1 MRPAALALSLV
12 LAVPAVTHAAAGTD
26 ATVFIRVTGELRGE
40 YQHAWKETV
49 EVHDVEIATGSGFV
63 ISPGGYILTNHHV
76 VAGGERTI
84 EREGQQVTLEVEVTR
99 IEVFFPGDGTRLEAR
114 LEATD
119 PELDLAVL
127 SVGGGDLPFIGLGDS
142 DALRPG
148 QPIQVMGFPL
158 GRAVDVG
165 KRAGAAAAP
174 APQATVS
181 RGSVA
186 ALRTGDEGDARYIQT
201 DAAVQ
206 PGSSG
211 GPMVDEQGYA
221 VGVIRMML
229 GRRPGVAF
237 AIPINRVKDFLQASG
252 HERVFPARRMTLGA
266 LQSFDR
272 KGLRLRVP
280 DAFEDAS
287 PSRLRVE
294 WTPPEEVA
302 FRVERVATPLTLA
315 DVESAVLAGR
325 EFPGFVAATA
335 PAGRRLRLGERGA
348 VMGWASGASPE
359 GQPLEMGYAI
369 VDLGPEKV
377 VARYTGPPAQ
387 VAFNRSVFGGSLESL
402 EADALLTAEVA
413 APLPAA
419 LESLR
424 LLHRAADLGPY
435 PAGWYA
441 EPSDFS
447 GCAGLPAPEGAIAL
461 SPEGDF
467 TVALRVGWWRAPAP
481 GRDAALAA
489 CGAARDF
496 YAFRDERL
504 GVVRHLQG
512 SFLARDGVLW
522 GFEMATPL
530 AKHPFVRDLF
540 GTWIGAIG
548 RTDQP

>member
-1 MRPAALALSLV
+1 MRRILLAVSAA
-12 LAVPAVTHAAAGTD
+12 LAVPAAAEAGSALD

-40 YQHAWKETV
+40 LQHAWKETV
-49 EVHDVEIATGSGFV
+49 EVHDVEVGTGSGFV
-63 ISPGGYILTNHHV
+63 VSPGGYILTNHHV
-76 VAGGERTI
+76 VAGRERVI
-84 EREGQQVTLEVEVTR
+84 EREGQEVRAQVEVTR
-99 IEVFFPGDGTRLEAR
+99 VEVLFPGDGTRLEAR
-114 LEATD
+114 VEATD

-127 SVGGGDLPFIGLGDS
+127 SVAGLDLPFIGLGDS
-142 DALRPG
+142 DALTPG

-158 GRAVDVG
+158 GRAVEVG
-165 KRAGAAAAP
+165 KGADAASATV
-174 APQATVS
+174 PQATVS

-221 VGVIRMML
+221 VGVIRMAL

-252 HERVFPARRMTLGA
+252 HERVFPARRLTLGA

-272 KGLRLRVP
+272 KGLRLRLP

-287 PSRLRVE
+287 ASRLRLE
-294 WTPPEEVA
+294 WTPPEEVSL
-302 FRVERVATPLTLA
+302 RVERVATSLGLA
-315 DVESAVLAGR
+315 DLESAVLAGR
-325 EFPGFVAATA
+325 DFPGFVAATA
-335 PAGRRLRLGERGA
+335 PAGRRTRLGARHG
-348 VMGWASGASPE
+348 VVGWATGSSPD
-359 GQPLEMGYAI
+359 GHPLELGYAI
-369 VDLGPEKV
+369 VDIGPEKV
-377 VARYTGPPAQ
+377 VARYAGPPAQ
-387 VAFNRSVFGGSLESL
+387 VAFNRSIFGGSLASL
-402 EADALLTAEVA
+402 EVDPLLTAEVA

-419 LESLR
+419 LEPLR
-424 LLHRAADLGPY
+424 LPHRAADLGPY

-441 EPSDFS
+441 EPAEFTACS
-447 GCAGLPAPEGAIAL
+447 GLPAPEGAITL

-481 GRDAALAA
+481 VRADALAA

-496 YAFRDERL
+496 FAFRDERL

-512 SFLARDGVLW
+512 SFLARDGALW
-522 GFEMATPL
+522 GFEMVSPV
-530 AKHPFVRDLF
+530 AKQPFVRDLF
-540 GTWIGAIG
+540 AAWIGAVA
-548 RTDQP
+548 RPVDP

>member
-1 MRPAALALSLV
+1 MRPSPLALSFA
-12 LAVPAVTHAAAGTD
+12 LAIPAAAEAASGLD
-26 ATVFIRVTGELRGE
+26 ATVFIRVTGDLRGE

-63 ISPGGYILTNHHV
+63 ISPSGYILTNHHV
-76 VAGGERTI
+76 VAAGDRVI
-84 EREGQQVTLEVEVTR
+84 EREGQEVTLQVEVTR
-99 IEVFFPGDGTRLEAR
+99 IEVLFPGDGTRLLAR
-114 LEATD
+114 VEATD
-119 PELDLAVL
+119 PETDLAVL
-127 SVGGGDLPFIGLGDS
+127 SVGGADLPFIRLGDS

-158 GRAVDVG
+158 GRAVNVG
-165 KRAGAAAAP
+165 KRAGAAAA
-174 APQATVS
+174 AVPQATIS

-237 AIPINRVKDFLQASG
+237 AIPINRVKDFLQSSG
-252 HERVFPARRMTLGA
+252 HERVFPARRLTLGA

-280 DAFEDAS
+280 DAFEDGS
-287 PSRLRVE
+287 PSRLRLE

-302 FRVERVATPLTLA
+302 LSIERVASPLSLA
-315 DVESAVLAGR
+315 DLESAVLAGR
-325 EFPGFVAATA
+325 DFPGFVAATA
-335 PAGRRLRLGERGA
+335 AAGRRLRLGQRAG
-348 VMGWASGASPE
+348 VMGWAIGSSPD
-359 GQPLEMGYAI
+359 GHPLETGYAI

-377 VARYTGPPAQ
+377 VARYAGPPAQ
-387 VAFNRSVFGGSLESL
+387 VAFNRSIFGGSLESL
-402 EADALLTAEVA
+402 EADPLLTAEVA

-419 LESLR
+419 LAPLR
-424 LLHRAADLGPY
+424 LPHRAAGLGPY
-435 PAGWYA
+435 PAGWHA
-441 EPSDFS
+441 EPSEFS
-447 GCAGLPAPEGAIAL
+447 ACGGLPAPEGALAL

-467 TVALRVGWWRAPAP
+467 TVLLRVAWWRAPAP
-481 GRDAALAA
+481 GRDQALAA

-496 YAFRDERL
+496 FAFRDERL

-512 SFLARDGVLW
+512 SFLSRGGELW
-522 GFEMATPL
+522 GFEMATPV
-530 AKHPFVRDLF
+530 AKQPFVRDLF

-548 RTDQP
+548 PTEEH